1 MKYPNSFTIFHK
13 KTLAKSDIMLPA
25 SKSESNRMLILNSL
39 CKKPAKISN
48 LSEARD
54 TVTMKRLLQS
64 DEQELN
70 VIDAGTTMRFLTA
83 FHAISKEEKILTGTA
98 RMCERPIKILVDAL
112 LKLGTGISYLEKDGF
127 PPTLLKPFSGQKEN
141 LLSIPGNV
149 SSQYISALIMI
160 APTLEKGLI
169 IELTGKIG
177 SRPYIEMTLSLMKMY
192 GIKHDWRDNVITVQ
206 HQEYQA
212 VDYTIESD
220 WSGASYWYS
229 FVALAD
235 TAEIKLLGLRKNSLQ
250 GDIAI
255 VEIMNKLGVKS
266 TFDDMGV
273 LLQKT
278 ESINE
283 IDIDFSDCPDLAQTA
298 AVICAAKNI
307 RCKMTGLE
315 SLRIKETDR
324 IAALQN
330 ELAKFNAQLTEVN
343 DGEWLVT
350 SGEFSDS
357 KTPITFDTY
366 DDHRMAMA
374 FAPLAMKFDIIIKE
388 PAVVQKSYPRYWQNL
403 EQVGLVME

>member
-25 SKSESNRMLILNSL
+25 SKSESNRVLILNAL

-54 TVTMKRLLQS
+54 TVTMNRLLQS
-64 DEQELN
+64 DNQELN

-83 FHAISKEEKILTGTA
+83 FHGISKEEKILTGTA

-112 LKLGTGISYLEKDGF
+112 LKLGADISYLGEEGF
-127 PPTLLKPFSGQKEN
+127 PPTLLKPFSKQKEN
-141 LLSIPGNV
+141 HLSIPGNV
-149 SSQYISALIMI
+149 SSQYISALLMI
-160 APTLEKGLI
+160 APTLEKGLTI
-169 IELTGKIG
+169 ALTGKVG
-177 SRPYIEMTLSLMKMY
+177 SRPYIEMTLSLMEMY
-192 GIKHDWRDNVITVQ
+192 GVKYHWQDNVITIV
-206 HQEYQA
+206 HQEYEA

-229 FVALAD
+229 FVALAE

-255 VEIMNKLGVKS
+255 VDIMDKLGVKS
-266 TFDDMGV
+266 TFDSAGV

-278 ESINE
+278 ESVNE
-283 IDIDFSDCPDLAQTA
+283 IDIDFSDCPDLAQTV
-298 AVICAAKNI
+298 AVICAVNNI
-307 RCKMTGLE
+307 RCKITGLE

-324 IAALQN
+324 ITALQN
-330 ELAKFNAQLTEVN
+330 ELAKFNALLTEVN
-343 DGEWLVT
+343 EGEWLVT
-350 SGEFSDS
+350 ADDFSS
-357 KTPITFDTY
+357 ANTPITFATY

-374 FAPLAMKFDIIIKE
+374 FAPLAMKFDIIIEE
-388 PAVVQKSYPRYWQNL
+388 PDVVQKSYPRYWQNL